1 MRRRGFSYHGAPRRR
16 RRPLGGR
23 RTLTAVFERCAELLL
38 RRAEVRRSCRGGYT
52 RRTRI
57 DTQRRHCQRQSHCRA
72 RAVKPDKRYAEIS
85 RAERRAAALA
95 EQIARHEHIYIGGG
109 HAGFFNS
116 LHHGAM
122 LKRALRLLPCLFAEC
137 AVGYNFIETPAER
150 PVPLF
155 AADYR
160 GGCDY
165 PRTAAEFQRI
175 FSNSLC
181 HRFTPLS

>member
-1 MRRRGFSYHGAPRRR
+1 MRR
-16 RRPLGGR
+16 GR
-23 RTLTAVFERCAELLL
+23 
-38 RRAEVRRSCRGGYT
+38 RGGYT

-57 DTQRRHCQRQSHCRA
+57 DAQRRHCQRKSHCRA
-72 RAVKPDKRYAEIS
+72 RAVKPDKRYAEIAC
-85 RAERRAAALA
+85 AERRAAALA
-95 EQIARHEHIYIGGG
+95 EQIARHEHIYIGGR

-122 LKRALRLLPCLFAEC
+122 LKRALRLLPCFFAEC
-137 AVGYNFIETPAER
+137 AVGYHLIKTPAER

-155 AADYR
+155 AADYCGR
-160 GGCDY
+160 RYY